1 MHAIPTPKFNRTSR
15 RAVVLLFGICVATFL
30 QACESVPAMRKSTAW
45 QGQTPISASYL
56 WGTLEAELP
65 PGVRTE
71 SVLIAAKSELLRQGH
86 VIDQSTAS
94 PQGGK
99 LIALSQ
105 PGSPYSR
112 VHVNTSTQP
121 SGGVKLTINIDPDSE
136 SRTRLVLD
144 SILNQLGI

>member
-1 MHAIPTPKFNRTSR
+1 MNSTKTP
-15 RAVVLLFGICVATFL
+15 LLILTALLLLTIL
-30 QACESVPAMRKSTAW
+30 PACESVPAMRKSTAW

-56 WGTLEAELP
+56 WGTLQADLP

-71 SVLIAAKSELLRQGH
+71 SVLVAAKQELLRQGH
-86 VIDQSTAS
+86 IIDKSTAS

-99 LIALSQ
+99 LTALSQ

-112 VHVNTSTQP
+112 IHIATSTQP
-121 SGGVKLTINIDPDSE
+121 SGGVKVTINIDPDSE

-144 SILNQLGI
+144 AILNQLGI

>member
-1 MHAIPTPKFNRTSR
+1 
-15 RAVVLLFGICVATFL
+15 
-30 QACESVPAMRKSTAW
+30 MRKSTAW

-86 VIDQSTAS
+86 VIDKSTAS

-99 LIALSQ
+99 LLALSQ
-105 PGSPYSR
+105 PGAPYSR
-112 VHVNTSTQP
+112 VHVSTSTQP
-121 SGGVKLTINIDPDSE
+121 SGGVRLSINIDPDSE

-144 SILNQLGI
+144 AILVQLGI

>member
-1 MHAIPTPKFNRTSR
+1 MSATTPRYQSRHSAFLLAI
-15 RAVVLLFGICVATFL
+15 AVGICSLVTL
-30 QACESVPAMRKSTAW
+30 PGCESVPAMRKSTAW

-56 WGTLEAELP
+56 WGTLQADLP

-86 VIDQSTAS
+86 VIEKSTIS

-99 LIALSQ
+99 LLALSQ

-112 VHVNTSTQP
+112 IHVNTTTQP

-144 SILNQLGI
+144 AILAELGI

>member
-1 MHAIPTPKFNRTSR
+1 MHAIPTPTPNRTSR
-15 RAVVLLFGICVATFL
+15 HLLVALFGICILTLL

-112 VHVNTSTQP
+112 VHIKTSTQP

-136 SRTRLVLD
+136 SRTRLILD
-144 SILNQLGI
+144 AILNQLAI